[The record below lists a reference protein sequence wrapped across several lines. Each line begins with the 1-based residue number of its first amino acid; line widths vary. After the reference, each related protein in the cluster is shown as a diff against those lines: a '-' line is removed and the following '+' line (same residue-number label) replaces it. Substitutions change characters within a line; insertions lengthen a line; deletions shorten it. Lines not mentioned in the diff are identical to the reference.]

1 MGSASDMGVGGRL
14 AIVTGGSSSIG
25 LAISSVFVEEGAEV
39 VINGRD
45 ATKLDAAC
53 QKLGP
58 RAHGI
63 VADLTTPEGVD
74 ALYAFAAEFGPIEF
88 LVNNVGRFE
97 PDDFFEI
104 GDERWLEYFETNLMT
119 GIRIT
124 RLVLRE
130 MLARDSGSIAFIASE
145 AALRS
150 LPQMVHY
157 STTKTAQLGLSRA
170 LAELTRGTNVRV
182 NAYLPGPTA
191 TESSRSYF
199 ADMAQKRGTT
209 TEAAIA
215 EFFRVDTPD
224 SLLQDFID
232 PRLHGRAL
240 VQLMTNPAQNGTAQR
255 SDGGAV
261 RTIV

>member
-1 MGSASDMGVGGRL
+1 MDMGVSGRL
-14 AIVTGGSSSIG
+14 AIVTGGNAGIG
-25 LAISSVFVEEGAEV
+25 LAIASVFIEEGAEV

-45 ATKLDAAC
+45 ADKLDAAC
-53 QKLGP
+53 RRLGP

-63 VADLTTPEGVD
+63 VADLATPDG
-74 ALYAFAAEFGPIEF
+74 AATLHAFAAGFGPTEF
-88 LVNNVGRFE
+88 LVNNIGRFE
-97 PDDFFEI
+97 PEDFFDI
-104 GDERWLEYFETNLMT
+104 TDERWRDYFEANLMT

-124 RLVLRE
+124 RLVFRE

-157 STTKTAQLGLSRA
+157 STTKTALLGLSRA
-170 LAELTRGTNVRV
+170 LAERTRGTSVRV

-191 TESSRSYF
+191 TESLLSSF
-199 ADMAQKRGTT
+199 ADQGRQRGMA
-209 TEAAIA
+209 TEDVLE
-215 EFFRVDTPD
+215 EFFSTEMPD
-224 SLLQDFID
+224 SLLQGLID
-232 PRLHGRAL
+232 PRLHGRAV

-261 RTIV
+261 RSIV

>member
-1 MGSASDMGVGGRL
+1 
-14 AIVTGGSSSIG
+14 
-25 LAISSVFVEEGAEV
+25 
-39 VINGRD
+39 
-45 ATKLDAAC
+45 
-53 QKLGP
+53 
-58 RAHGI
+58 
-63 VADLTTPEGVD
+63 
-74 ALYAFAAEFGPIEF
+74 
-88 LVNNVGRFE
+88 
-97 PDDFFEI
+97 
-104 GDERWLEYFETNLMT
+104 MT

-130 MLARDSGSIAFIASE
+130 MLDRDSGSIAFIASE

-150 LPQMVHY
+150 LPHMVHY

-170 LAELTRGTNVRV
+170 LAEQTRGTNVRV

-191 TESSRSYF
+191 TESSLAYF
-199 ADMAQKRGTT
+199 AGIAEQRGTT
-209 TEAAIA
+209 QEATIA
-215 EFFRVDTPD
+215 EFFRTDMPD

-261 RTIV
+261 RTII